1 MLPSWHPNTSPS
13 PGPTPTPTP
22 NPNPNPHQVAQ
33 ACKVE
38 VHGKPLN
45 GKLTCGENIA
55 DLGGLKLAYKA
66 LLKAG
71 GKGGKAAAGL
81 INGFTPTQRFFLA
94 WAQLWRGMAKVC
106 LLGIA
111 PARLLRLLRARLAA
125 PGGSRRPGREAH
137 PLGAQPLPRVH
148 ERAASKAAH
157 FTTSDHVPGGVRT
170 SLRSRPYPYP
180 YPYP

>member
-1 MLPSWHPNTSPS
+1 M
-13 PGPTPTPTP
+13 
-22 NPNPNPHQVAQ
+22 AQ

-94 WAQLWRGMAKVC
+94 WAQLWRGMAKVRH
-106 LLGIA
+106 LGIA
-111 PARLLRLLRARLAA
+111 PARLVRLLRAPSARAA

-137 PLGAQPLPRVH
+137 PLGAQPLPRVL
-148 ERAASKAAH
+148 EPAAARRAS
-157 FTTSDHVPGGVRT
+157 G
-170 SLRSRPYPYP
+170 
-180 YPYP
+180 

>member
-1 MLPSWHPNTSPS
+1 M
-13 PGPTPTPTP
+13 
-22 NPNPNPHQVAQ
+22 
-33 ACKVE
+33 E

-55 DLGGLKLAYKA
+55 DLGGLKLAYQA

-71 GKGGKAAAGL
+71 GKGGEEAAGL

-106 LLGIA
+106 HLGIA
-111 PARLLRLLRARLAA
+111 PARLVRLLRARLAA

-137 PLGAQPLPRVH
+137 PLGAQPLPRVL

-157 FTTSDHVPGGVRT
+157 FTTSDRPPRWRQNISKEQALPL
-170 SLRSRPYPYP
+170 SLPLTLTLPLTLPMQVASEHL
-180 YPYP
+180 